1 MLITRISQISKTH
14 SSMELDITY
23 EQLDRVNNRHLSKE
37 LIQDIVPNLSKEER
51 EFLITGITPK
61 EWNELFNMDLIEN

>member
-1 MLITRISQISKTH
+1 
-14 SSMELDITY
+14 MELDITY

-51 EFLITGITPK
+51 EFLITGITPE
-61 EWNELFNMDLIEN
+61 EWNKMFNMDLIEN

>member
-1 MLITRISQISKTH
+1 MLITRISQISQTH
-14 SSMELDITY
+14 NSMELDITY
-23 EQLDRVNNRHLSKE
+23 DQLDRINNRYETKE

-61 EWNELFNMDLIEN
+61 EWNELFNEIEN

>member
-1 MLITRISQISKTH
+1 MLITRTSQISKTDFT
-14 SSMELDITY
+14 MELDITY
-23 EQLDRVNNRHLSKE
+23 DQLDRVNNRHLSKE

-61 EWNELFNMDLIEN
+61 EWNELFNPIDV

>member
-14 SSMELDITY
+14 NSMELDITY

-61 EWNELFNMDLIEN
+61 EWNELFNPIDV

>member
-1 MLITRISQISKTH
+1 
-14 SSMELDITY
+14 MELDITY
-23 EQLDRVNNRHLSKE
+23 DQLDRVNNRHLSKE

-61 EWNELFNMDLIEN
+61 EWNELFNEIEN

>member
-1 MLITRISQISKTH
+1 MLITRISQISNTH
-14 SSMELDITY
+14 NSMELDITY

-61 EWNELFNMDLIEN
+61 EWNELFNEIEN

>member
-1 MLITRISQISKTH
+1 MLITRISQISNSH
-14 SSMELDITY
+14 NSMELDITY
-23 EQLDRVNNRHLSKE
+23 DQLDRVNNRHLSKE

-61 EWNELFNMDLIEN
+61 EWNELFNPQSV

>member
-14 SSMELDITY
+14 NSMELDITY

-51 EFLITGITPK
+51 EFLMTGITPE
-61 EWNELFNMDLIEN
+61 EWNKMFNMDLIEN

>member
-14 SSMELDITY
+14 NSMELDITY

-61 EWNELFNMDLIEN
+61 EWNELFNPIDF

>member
-1 MLITRISQISKTH
+1 MLVTRTSQISKTQ
-14 SSMELDITY
+14 STMDIDVTI
-23 EQLDRVNNRHLSKE
+23 EQMFRIENRYSTKE

-61 EWNELFNMDLIEN
+61 EWNELFNPIEE

>member
-1 MLITRISQISKTH
+1 MLITRISQISQTH
-14 SSMELDITY
+14 NSMELDITY

-61 EWNELFNMDLIEN
+61 EWNELFNSIDV

>member
-1 MLITRISQISKTH
+1 
-14 SSMELDITY
+14 MELDITY

-61 EWNELFNMDLIEN
+61 EWNELFNSIDV

>member
-14 SSMELDITY
+14 NSMELDITY
-23 EQLDRVNNRHLSKE
+23 EQLDRVNNRHISKE

-61 EWNELFNMDLIEN
+61 EWNELFNEIDV

>member
-14 SSMELDITY
+14 NSMELDITY
-23 EQLDRVNNRHLSKE
+23 EQLDRVNNRYLSKE

-61 EWNELFNMDLIEN
+61 EWNELFNPIEF

>member
-14 SSMELDITY
+14 NSMELDITY

-37 LIQDIVPNLSKEER
+37 LIQNIVPNLTKEER

-61 EWNELFNMDLIEN
+61 EWNELFNSIDV

>member
-14 SSMELDITY
+14 NSMELDITY
-23 EQLDRVNNRHLSKE
+23 DQLDRVNNRHLSKE
-37 LIQDIVPNLSKEER
+37 LIQNIVPNLSKEER

-61 EWNELFNMDLIEN
+61 EWNELFNQIDV

>member
-14 SSMELDITY
+14 NSMELDITY

-37 LIQDIVPNLSKEER
+37 LIQNIVPNLTKEER

-61 EWNELFNMDLIEN
+61 EWNELFNQIDV

>member
-1 MLITRISQISKTH
+1 MDIDVTIEQMFRI
-14 SSMELDITY
+14 E
-23 EQLDRVNNRHLSKE
+23 NRYSTKE

-61 EWNELFNMDLIEN
+61 EWNELFNPIEE

>member
-14 SSMELDITY
+14 NSMELDITY

-61 EWNELFNMDLIEN
+61 EWNELFSEIDV

>member
-1 MLITRISQISKTH
+1 
-14 SSMELDITY
+14 MELDITY

-51 EFLITGITPK
+51 EFLMTGITPE
-61 EWNELFNMDLIEN
+61 EWNKMFNMDLIEN

>member
-14 SSMELDITY
+14 NSMELDITY
-23 EQLDRVNNRHLSKE
+23 EQLDRVNNRHFTKE

-61 EWNELFNMDLIEN
+61 EWNELFNSIDV

>member
-14 SSMELDITY
+14 NSMELDITY

-37 LIQDIVPNLSKEER
+37 LIQNIVPNLSKEER

-61 EWNELFNMDLIEN
+61 EWNELFNSIDV

>member
-1 MLITRISQISKTH
+1 MLITRISQISNTH
-14 SSMELDITY
+14 NSMELDITY

-61 EWNELFNMDLIEN
+61 EWNELFNPIDV

>member
-1 MLITRISQISKTH
+1 MLITRIGQISKTH
-14 SSMELDITY
+14 NSMELDITY

-51 EFLITGITPK
+51 EFLITGITPE
-61 EWNELFNMDLIEN
+61 EWNKMFNMDLIEN

>member
-14 SSMELDITY
+14 NTMELDITY

-37 LIQDIVPNLSKEER
+37 LIQNIVPNLSKEER

-61 EWNELFNMDLIEN
+61 EWNELFNPIDV

>member
-1 MLITRISQISKTH
+1 MLITRISQISQTH
-14 SSMELDITY
+14 NSIELDITY

-61 EWNELFNMDLIEN
+61 EWNELFNEIDV